1 MNSDDSEIG
10 DEARRP
16 IEPGL
21 GEQIY
26 TMCRSG
32 MMEAG
37 QLTLNIAADGSVGA
51 PADQRTNLLC
61 PSTIQ

>member
-21 GEQIY
+21 GKRIY
-26 TMCRSG
+26 TMCRLG

-37 QLTLNIAADGSVGA
+37 QLTLNIAAD
-51 PADQRTNLLC
+51 QRTNLLY
-61 PSTIQ
+61 PSKPFNDSMGI